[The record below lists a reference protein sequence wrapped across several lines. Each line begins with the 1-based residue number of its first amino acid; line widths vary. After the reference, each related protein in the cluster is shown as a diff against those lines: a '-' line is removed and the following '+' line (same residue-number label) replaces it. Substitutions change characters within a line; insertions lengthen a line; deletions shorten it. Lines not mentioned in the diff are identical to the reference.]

1 MCTVCKKNSPGEHAD
16 PQQTREEDDGDQE
29 GDRSH
34 MNTRAAGTEGEQV
47 LLDGRMQWM
56 DWGVVV

>member
-34 MNTRAAGTEGEQV
+34 MNTRAAGTKGEPV
-47 LLDGRMQWM
+47 LLDGWT
-56 DWGVVV
+56 GE